1 MEIWDVAQ
9 SLLDPVVREQP
20 LVEPPP
26 SPNAAPPPPGTPIDS
41 SPPEPPA
48 PVSVAATSCL
58 FADNAPVLVVG
69 DAQGSVTCYKCV
81 NLPEAPPTKKLQL
94 SALEAA
100 LASDEAQ
107 G

>member
-1 MEIWDVAQ
+1 MEIWDVAH

-26 SPNAAPPPPGTPIDS
+26 SADAPPPTPS
-41 SPPEPPA
+41 TSMESPPEPPA
-48 PVSVAATSCL
+48 PVSVAATACL

-69 DAQGSVTCYKCV
+69 DASGSVTCYKCV

-100 LASDEAQ
+100 LAADEAQ